1 MLQQV
6 ITHHISQKLIE
17 LSPMSF
23 KPLFKNCENENVDT
37 KLRVRKLGND
47 FKNAQ

>member
-17 LSPMSF
+17 LSPLNF
-23 KPLFKNCENENVDT
+23 KPLLKNVKMKMLT
-37 KLRVRKLGND
+37 
-47 FKNAQ
+47 QI